1 MVAGR
6 DWHAEKSKELISN
19 GEIGDP
25 QHIMATNYVPYG
37 RAYWE
42 QLYRDYSIS
51 GGLFLQKA
59 THDLD
64 YISYLMG
71 KAITSISAMGSYN
84 IFKGNEEAGL
94 FCSKCGKTKTC
105 IESPYNRKLMG
116 FSDADHACLFS
127 KDLNDQPTNEDSSS
141 CIFEFEDGSHGL
153 YTQVFYVLRDAGA
166 RGARISG
173 YDGSIEFDWYQNRV
187 KLMKHFDKFQSTYEP
202 QAGSNEHFGGAAV
215 LCGNFVEMAKGNQK
229 SLAPVQ
235 VGIQSVYSCLAA
247 RESMKSG
254 KRTKV
259 RQAGQIK

>member
-51 GGLFLQKA
+51 GRLFLQKA

-153 YTQVFYVLRDAGA
+153 YT
-166 RGARISG
+166 S
-173 YDGSIEFDWYQNRV
+173 
-187 KLMKHFDKFQSTYEP
+187 
-202 QAGSNEHFGGAAV
+202 V
-215 LCGNFVEMAKGNQK
+215 LCPSRCRRTGCTNQW
-229 SLAPVQ
+229 LRRFHRIRLVPEQGETDETFRQ
-235 VGIQSVYSCLAA
+235 VSVHLRASS
-247 RESMKSG
+247 RIE
-254 KRTKV
+254 
-259 RQAGQIK
+259 